1 MDLHRLGIGELIQ
14 KSKLDPSTVES
25 LLESISDGF
34 YALDN
39 AWRYVVINKA
49 AEEFF
54 GIKRENL
61 LGVVMWDVFPQGR
74 GTAFEVAC
82 TGAMNDGV
90 VTRFET
96 QSALRPDRTVEL
108 RIGGLSGGG
117 IAVTLTDITER
128 VRDREQLQRVGA
140 ANAAL
145 AAERAAIL
153 TQLAE
158 GVIVA
163 DAAGEIIFV
172 NEAAQRIHGVSR
184 LGVSPDGYSA
194 EYQLFTDD
202 GRPYPT
208 DDLPLT
214 RAVVQGASIEQ
225 AHWRIRRP
233 DGTEVRAVGSAR
245 PILDGQGA
253 QTGAVL
259 TVRDDTQRSLAE
271 AALRES
277 DEDYR
282 NAAELNPQVAW
293 TAAPDGQLD
302 RVAARWMQWTGK
314 SGLGSSYAE
323 SLHEDDVD
331 PTLAAWGHSVSTGEP
346 YDIIHRYRTL
356 SGGHRWIRS
365 RASPRRDSDGNIIR
379 WYGATEDIDEQKRAE
394 EHLNLMVLEL
404 NHRVKNN
411 LATVQAIAVQTLDD
425 GDGGPGSRERFLGRI
440 TALAAAHDILTREQ
454 WDGARLE
461 EIASSVLQALDGI
474 EGRVRLNGPAVG
486 LGPRSA
492 LALSMAFHELGTNAL
507 KYGALS
513 QPGGRVDIDW
523 RPVGVTGAE
532 TVVTWVERGG
542 PEVRTPSVRG
552 FGSRLLERGLASQLN
567 GEVSMNFYPTGLN
580 CSIRACLEH

>member
-1 MDLHRLGIGELIQ
+1 M
-14 KSKLDPSTVES
+14 
-25 LLESISDGF
+25 LESISDGF
-34 YALDN
+34 YALDRE
-39 AWRYVVINKA
+39 WRYVVLNRA

-54 GIKRENL
+54 GVRRQKL
-61 LGVVMWDVFPQGR
+61 LGRVMWDLFPQGR
-74 GTAFEVAC
+74 GTPFEAAC
-82 TGAMNDGV
+82 KRAMNEGA

-96 QSALRPDRTVEL
+96 KSALRPDRTVEL

-117 IAVTLTDITER
+117 VAVTLTDITER
-128 VRDREQLQRVGA
+128 VRDREQLRQIGA

-153 TQLAE
+153 AQLAE

-163 DAAGEIIFV
+163 DAAGEITFV

-184 LGVSPDGYSA
+184 LGVTPDGYS
-194 EYQLFTDD
+194 EQYRLFTED
-202 GRPYPT
+202 GQPYPT
-208 DDLPLT
+208 EELPLT
-214 RAVVQGASIEQ
+214 QAVAKGASIEQ
-225 AHWRIRRP
+225 MPWLIRRP

-245 PILDGQGA
+245 PVFDDHGV

-277 DEDYR
+277 EEDYR

-293 TAAPDGQLD
+293 TATPDGQLD
-302 RVAARWMQWTGK
+302 RVAPRWMQWTGK
-314 SGLGSSYAE
+314 SGLGLSYVE

-331 PTLAAWGHSVSTGEP
+331 RTRAAWGHSVGTGEP
-346 YDIIHRYRTL
+346 YDIVHRFRTL
-356 SGGHRWIRS
+356 AGGHRWIRS
-365 RASPRRDSDGNIIR
+365 RAYPRRDADGTIIR

-411 LATVQAIAVQTLDD
+411 LATVQAIAMQTLDNS
-425 GDGGPGSRERFLGRI
+425 GGKAGSRETFLGRI

-461 EIASSVLQALDGI
+461 EIASSVLQALDGT
-474 EGRVRLNGPAVG
+474 EGRVRLNGPAVR

-513 QPGGRVDIDW
+513 RPGGQVQIDW
-523 RPVGVTGAE
+523 GPAGPSATG
-532 TVVTWVERGG
+532 TLLTWVERGG
-542 PEVRTPSVRG
+542 PAVAKPGQRG
-552 FGSRLLERGLASQLN
+552 FGSRLLEKGLASQLN
-567 GEVSMNFYPTGLN
+567 GEIKMNFPPTGLT
-580 CSIRACLEH
+580 CSIRACLEL

>member
-1 MDLHRLGIGELIQ
+1 MWKLNQEFEFDASRLR
-14 KSKLDPSTVES
+14 D

-34 YALDN
+34 YALDSE
-39 AWRYVVINKA
+39 WRYVVFNRA
-49 AEEFF
+49 AEDFF
-54 GIKRENL
+54 GVQRQDL
-61 LGVVMWDVFPQGR
+61 LGRVMWDLFPQGR
-74 GTAFEVAC
+74 GTAFEAAC
-82 TGAMNDGV
+82 TGAMKVGA

-96 QSALRPDRTVEL
+96 KSALRPDRTVEL

-128 VRDREQLQRVGA
+128 VRDRDQLQQVSA

-145 AAERAAIL
+145 AAEQAAIL
-153 TQLAE
+153 AQLAE

-163 DAAGEIIFV
+163 DAAGEITFV
-172 NEAAQRIHGVSR
+172 NDAAQRIHGVSR
-184 LGVSPDGYSA
+184 LGVAPDDYS
-194 EYQLFTDD
+194 EQYRLFTDD
-202 GRPYPT
+202 GRPFPSHE
-208 DDLPLT
+208 LPLT
-214 RAVVQGASIEQ
+214 RAVTKGASIEQ
-225 AHWRIRRP
+225 ASWRIRRP
-233 DGTEVRAVGSAR
+233 DGSEVRAVGSAR
-245 PILDGQGA
+245 PIFDEGGR

-259 TVRDDTQRSLAE
+259 TVRDDTQRSLVE

-277 DEDYR
+277 EEDYR

-293 TAAPDGQLD
+293 TATPDGQLD
-302 RVAARWMQWTGK
+302 RVAPRWMQWTGK

-323 SLHEDDVD
+323 SLHADDVD
-331 PTLAAWGHSVSTGEP
+331 RTFAAWGHSVSTGEP
-346 YDIIHRYRTL
+346 YDIVHRVHMRA
-356 SGGHRWIRS
+356 GGHRWIRS
-365 RASPRRDSDGNIIR
+365 RAYPRRAADGTIVR

-425 GDGGPGSRERFLGRI
+425 GGGGKPGSRETFLGRI

-461 EIASSVLQALDGI
+461 DIASSVLQALGGTQ
-474 EGRVRLNGPAVG
+474 GRVRLNGPAVR

-513 QPGGRVDIDW
+513 RPGGQVHIDW
-523 RPVGVTGAE
+523 GPSTHSEPE

-542 PEVRTPSVRG
+542 PAVHPPSQRG
-552 FGSRLLERGLASQLN
+552 FGSRLLEKGLASQLD
-567 GEVSMNFYPTGLN
+567 GEVKMNFEPTGLT
-580 CSIRACLEH
+580 CSIRACLEP

>member
-1 MDLHRLGIGELIQ
+1 MSQ
-14 KSKLDPSTVES
+14 DPVFDPAMVQS

-34 YALDN
+34 YALDRE
-39 AWRYVVINKA
+39 WRYVVFNKA
-49 AEEFF
+49 AEDFF
-54 GIKRENL
+54 GAKRQDL
-61 LGVVMWDVFPQGR
+61 LGRVIWDLFPQGR
-74 GTAFEVAC
+74 GTAFEAAC
-82 TGAMNDGV
+82 TAAMNDGA

-96 QSALRPDRTVEL
+96 RSALRPDRTVEL
-108 RIGGLSGGG
+108 RIGGLAGGG
-117 IAVTLTDITER
+117 IAVTLTDITVR
-128 VRDREQLQRVGA
+128 VRDREQLQQVGA

-153 TQLAE
+153 AQLAE

-163 DAAGEIIFV
+163 DAAGKITFV

-184 LGVSPDGYSA
+184 LGVSPDDYSA
-194 EYQLFTDD
+194 QYQLFTDD

-208 DDLPLT
+208 DELPLT
-214 RAVVQGASIEQ
+214 QAVAKAASIEQ
-225 AHWRIRRP
+225 APWRIRRP
-233 DGTEVRAVGSAR
+233 DGSEVRAVGSAR
-245 PILDGQGA
+245 PIFDDQGV

-259 TVRDDTQRSLAE
+259 TVRDDTQRNLAE

-277 DEDYR
+277 HEDYR

-302 RVAARWMQWTGK
+302 RVAPRWMQWTGK
-314 SGLGSSYAE
+314 SGLGSSYAD
-323 SLHEDDVD
+323 SLHEEDVD
-331 PTLAAWGHSVSTGEP
+331 RTLAAWGHSVSTGEP
-346 YDIIHRYRTL
+346 YDIVHRYRTL
-356 SGGHRWIRS
+356 AGGHRWIRS
-365 RASPRRDSDGNIIR
+365 RAYPRRDADGTLIR

-425 GDGGPGSRERFLGRI
+425 GGDRPGSRETFLGRI

-461 EIASSVLQALDGI
+461 DIASSVLQALDGTQD
-474 EGRVRLNGPAVG
+474 RVRLNGPAVR

-492 LALSMAFHELGTNAL
+492 LALSMAYHELGTNAL

-513 QPGGRVDIDW
+513 RPGGQVDIDW
-523 RPVGVTGAE
+523 SPAGVSGAE
-532 TVVTWVERGG
+532 TQLMWVERGG
-542 PEVRTPSVRG
+542 PEVRTPSQRG

-567 GEVSMNFYPTGLN
+567 GEVKMTFHPTGLT
-580 CSIRACLEH
+580 CSIRACLEP

>member
-1 MDLHRLGIGELIQ
+1 MSQ
-14 KSKLDPSTVES
+14 DPVFDPAMVQS

-34 YALDN
+34 YALDRE
-39 AWRYVVINKA
+39 WRYIVFNKA

-54 GIKRENL
+54 GVRRQNL
-61 LGVVMWDVFPQGR
+61 LGRVIWDLFPQGR
-74 GTAFEVAC
+74 GTAFEAAC
-82 TGAMNDGV
+82 TSAMNDGAV
-90 VTRFET
+90 ERFET
-96 QSALRPDRTVEL
+96 KSALRPDRTVEL
-108 RIGGLSGGG
+108 RIGGLAGGG

-128 VRDREQLQRVGA
+128 VRDREQLQEVGA

-153 TQLAE
+153 AQLAE

-163 DAAGEIIFV
+163 DAAGTITFV

-184 LGVSPDGYSA
+184 LGVTPDDYS
-194 EYQLFTDD
+194 EQYQLFTDD

-208 DDLPLT
+208 DELPLT
-214 RAVVQGASIEQ
+214 QAVAKGASIEQ
-225 AHWRIRRP
+225 APWRIRRP
-233 DGTEVRAVGSAR
+233 DGSEVRAVGSAR
-245 PILDGQGA
+245 PIFNDTGV

-259 TVRDDTQRSLAE
+259 TVRDDTRRSLAE

-277 DEDYR
+277 HEDYR
-282 NAAELNPQVAW
+282 NAADLNPQVAW

-302 RVAARWMQWTGK
+302 RVAPRWMQWTGK

-323 SLHEDDVD
+323 SLHEEDVD
-331 PTLAAWGHSVSTGEP
+331 RTLAAWGHSVSTGEP
-346 YDIIHRYRTL
+346 YDIVHRYRTL
-356 SGGHRWIRS
+356 AGGHRWIRS
-365 RASPRRDSDGNIIR
+365 RAYPRRDADGTVIR

-425 GDGGPGSRERFLGRI
+425 GGDKPGSRETFLGRL

-461 EIASSVLQALDGI
+461 EIASSVLQALDGTQD
-474 EGRVRLNGPAVG
+474 RVRLNGPAVR

-513 QPGGRVDIDW
+513 RPGGQVDIDW
-523 RPVGVTGAE
+523 GPTGASGTE
-532 TVVTWVERGG
+532 THLMWVEQGG
-542 PEVRTPSVRG
+542 PAVRTPSERG

-567 GEVSMNFYPTGLN
+567 GEVKMNFHPTGLT
-580 CSIRACLEH
+580 CSIRACLEP